1 MSHGLS
7 LEIFIPPT
15 VDECVVIS
23 IGERCAMD
31 GLDEEMTLS
40 DALQWAFTVPD
51 AIAQLVL
58 LGIKWNVIPT
68 GR

>member
-7 LEIFIPPT
+7 LEVFIPPT
-15 VDECVVIS
+15 VDVSVVIH

-31 GLDEEMTLS
+31 GLDEEMTIS

-51 AIAQLVL
+51 AIAELIA
-58 LGIKWNVIPT
+58 LGVNWNVIPT